1 MASRFAV
8 ATNEEIQQ
16 IIKQTNKLFPKYPK
30 KATKVGLEVLT
41 RKALSGW
48 LEFIDET
55 GEKVCFYLQMQ
66 IKPKSCV
73 TLFSGI

>member
-16 IIKQTNKLFPKYPK
+16 IIKQANKLFPKYTK

-55 GEKVCFYLQMQ
+55 GEKVYFYLKMQ
-66 IKPKSCV
+66 S
-73 TLFSGI
+73 LELLYLAEFSHK